1 MPPALKYEKV
11 PTRTEREDDE
21 DDDDRNGDLG
31 IVNRT
36 LEVAANYDRSINR
49 VSEAATVA
57 VAAENNIMAIANLPS
72 TNSSQQL
79 MGGDSE
85 SVTASIAGSSTM
97 DGRGASNASLDTI
110 KRPSSRT
117 SHQYD
122 GFSSITL
129 QEWFT
134 VGVLCFVNLINY
146 MDRFTIA
153 GKWDLSFFV
162 GHFTI
167 YIFHF
172 NVSTAFV
179 FYFYYGWADRQRR
192 HWSRWQTQYLCFL
205 PCFACLTL
213 RRYVF
218 RFIFDNISTAIFLLL
233 PGDCRGSR
241 CSEKWCHACNV
252 DN

>member
-11 PTRTEREDDE
+11 PTSAEH
-21 DDDDRNGDLG
+21 DDDGDLG

-36 LEVAANYDRSINR
+36 LEVAANYDHRNNR
-49 VSEAATVA
+49 GTNV
-57 VAAENNIMAIANLPS
+57 IMAITDLPS

-79 MGGDSE
+79 MGGDTE

-122 GFSSITL
+122 GLSSITL

-134 VGVLCFVNLINY
+134 VSVLCFVNLINY

-153 GKWDLSFFV
+153 GK
-162 GHFTI
+162 
-167 YIFHF
+167 
-172 NVSTAFV
+172 
-179 FYFYYGWADRQRR
+179 
-192 HWSRWQTQYLCFL
+192 
-205 PCFACLTL
+205 
-213 RRYVF
+213 
-218 RFIFDNISTAIFLLL
+218 
-233 PGDCRGSR
+233 
-241 CSEKWCHACNV
+241 
-252 DN
+252 